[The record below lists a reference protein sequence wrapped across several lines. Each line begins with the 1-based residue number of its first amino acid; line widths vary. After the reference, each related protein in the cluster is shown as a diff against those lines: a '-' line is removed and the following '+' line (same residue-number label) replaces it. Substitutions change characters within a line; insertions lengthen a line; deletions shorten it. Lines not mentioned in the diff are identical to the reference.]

1 MVIVLGSV
9 KPELLLAPLAC
20 RSWQYCLDYFG
31 VCQGGCAR
39 KAREISH
46 WHMSSRDRLV
56 MTEAR
61 YGSDH
66 PTMYFVWHGSQYL
79 LVDVFR
85 NSVPETHGLA
95 HGVLDIW
102 FGWNFG
108 RTCPY
113 YQLQVGTTRSSTV
126 C

>member
-1 MVIVLGSV
+1 M
-9 KPELLLAPLAC
+9 K
-20 RSWQYCLDYFG
+20 R
-31 VCQGGCAR
+31 
-39 KAREISH
+39 RE
-46 WHMSSRDRLV
+46 
-56 MTEAR
+56 
-61 YGSDH
+61 
-66 PTMYFVWHGSQYL
+66 YFVWHGSQYL